1 MAKTRY
7 TLDDWN
13 AVRERLRLGDTVR
26 GAAEA
31 CGVNRG
37 AVLRWSHMG
46 EPPDWMVA
54 PMGYEVDPEGPAPA
68 GRSAGQRL
76 SFEDRAYIAAMS
88 SQGCGPAEIALKVGV
103 HRTTVARELARCAE
117 GAYDPREAHLDA
129 RRRAR

>member
-88 SQGCGPAEIALKVGV
+88 SQGCGPAEIALKVVV
-103 HRTTVARELARCAE
+103 HSTTVEMCIRDR
-117 GAYDPREAHLDA
+117 P
-129 RRRAR
+129 